1 MSETRAL
8 YRGAGKAE
16 AVQAD
21 LVRRSTDAQGQGLD
35 RVTDLLVAAMASPKG
50 DRWALVRQ
58 GVAQLYQ
65 LAVRDA
71 QAGQS

>member
-1 MSETRAL
+1 
-8 YRGAGKAE
+8 
-16 AVQAD
+16 
-21 LVRRSTDAQGQGLD
+21 VRRSTDAQGQGLD

-65 LAVRDA
+65 QAVRDA